1 MDLMTETAAP
11 SAEWLEDHIRHHATS
26 AELDTWPICKVYQL
40 TSRRLRDEA
49 EALQQQ
55 HWELMNPHGLE
66 EAGED
71 GERQQG
77 LNEQRGQG
85 THSDTSETFFANVDA
100 LLTRIRFNEVEQRL
114 VERSFLVSSHH
125 GLEVKDCVLRALRFY
140 PLR

>member
-26 AELDTWPICKVYQL
+26 AELDTWPICKAYQL

-55 HWELMNPHGLE
+55 HRELIGQQGLD
-66 EAGED
+66 EAGEE
-71 GERQQG
+71 GVRQQG
-77 LNEQRGQG
+77 VNALKGQG
-85 THSDTSETFFANVDA
+85 MPSHASEVFFANIEA
-100 LLTRIRFNEVEQRL
+100 LLSRIRCNEAEQRL
-114 VERSFLVSSHH
+114 AERSFLVSSHH